1 MKSLPFLVLA
11 VGLIGTLCTGCGT
24 VGPPVPPEFVGIG
37 AKVQRE
43 KEKEKERAK
52 EEERRKELE
61 KQQTPPKEPAAQ
73 PERAETVGEPT
84 AESES
89 EEATAEEED
98 VLLPPLRPIG
108 TPR

>member
-1 MKSLPFLVLA
+1 MKSFPFLALA
-11 VGLIGTLCTGCGT
+11 VGLIGTLITGCGT

-43 KEKEKERAK
+43 KDKEKERAK
-52 EEERRKELE
+52 EEARRKELE
-61 KQQTPPKEPAAQ
+61 KQQAPLQEPAAQ
-73 PERAETVGEPT
+73 PQAAEGKGEPT

-89 EEATAEEED
+89 EEAMKEEED
-98 VLLPPLRPIG
+98 VVLPSLRPIG

>member
-1 MKSLPFLVLA
+1 MKSLPFLALA
-11 VGLIGTLCTGCGT
+11 AALVGTLFTGCGT

-43 KEKEKERAK
+43 KEKERAK

-61 KQQTPPKEPAAQ
+61 KQQAPPKEPAAQ
-73 PERAETVGEPT
+73 PEGAKTEGEPT

>member
-11 VGLIGTLCTGCGT
+11 GALVGMLFTGCGT

-43 KEKEKERAK
+43 KEKERAR
-52 EEERRKELE
+52 EEQRRKELE
-61 KQQTPPKEPAAQ
+61 KQEALPQEPAVQSEAA
-73 PERAETVGEPT
+73 AEKGEPT
-84 AESES
+84 AEPES
-89 EEATAEEED
+89 EEPIKEEED
-98 VLLPPLRPIG
+98 VVLPPLRPIG